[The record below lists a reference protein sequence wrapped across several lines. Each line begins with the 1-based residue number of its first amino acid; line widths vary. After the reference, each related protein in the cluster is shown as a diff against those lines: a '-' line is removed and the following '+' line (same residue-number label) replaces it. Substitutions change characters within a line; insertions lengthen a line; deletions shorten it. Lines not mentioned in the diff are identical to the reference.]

1 VQASKRLFVD
11 PGRTYAFW
19 LRRADTGSVRAL
31 AGNHLQTSA
40 PRARPL
46 GKELEVNNDDTLARA
61 LHDVGLAGW
70 FGGSLMGAVGL
81 NGASAVVE
89 NPKERGRVASAG
101 WARWTPVNLAA
112 IGAYVIGGTILTA
125 TNRRRVVAQSGVA
138 QTSWLKTGITALA
151 LGATAYSR
159 YLGQKVMQS
168 GDVPVAD
175 GTTPLEQTPEEV
187 ARAQRQLK
195 LLQWAIPAHVAALIV
210 LSSKMGEQQKPHSVV
225 RGVADRVL
233 PSAA

>member
-1 VQASKRLFVD
+1 VQASKRLASD
-11 PGRTYAFW
+11 AARSYAFSPEA
-19 LRRADTGSVRAL
+19 ADTRSGRAAAGNDVRA
-31 AGNHLQTSA
+31 SA
-40 PRARPL
+40 PALDPR
-46 GKELEVNNDDTLARA
+46 GKELGVNNDDTLARA

-81 NGASAVVE
+81 NGASAAVE

-125 TNRRRVVAQSGVA
+125 TNRRRMVAQQGVA

-187 ARAQRQLK
+187 ARSQRQLK

-210 LSSKMGEQQKPHSVV
+210 LSSKMGEQQKPRNVA

>member
-1 VQASKRLFVD
+1 MD
-11 PGRTYAFW
+11 
-19 LRRADTGSVRAL
+19 
-31 AGNHLQTSA
+31 
-40 PRARPL
+40 
-46 GKELEVNNDDTLARA
+46 NDDTLARS
-61 LHDVGLAGW
+61 LHDLGLAGW

-101 WARWTPVNLAA
+101 WARWTPANLAA
-112 IGAYVIGGTILTA
+112 IGAYLVGGAILTV
-125 TNRRRVVAQSGVA
+125 TNRRRVVAQSGVGRA
-138 QTSWLKTGITALA
+138 SLLKTGITALA

-175 GTTPLEQTPEEV
+175 GTTPLEQTPEEI
-187 ARAQRQLK
+187 ARSQRQLK
-195 LLQWAIPAHVAALIV
+195 ILQWAIPAHVAALIV
-210 LSSKMGEQQKPHSVV
+210 LSSKMGEQQKPANVA
-225 RGVADRVL
+225 RGVADRAL